1 MNIDST
7 GMTDL
12 AEPVSLL
19 YILHLAFSE
28 VNSATVEELCTLD
41 RLSAVALQP
50 ELRSAVIL
58 SLHEGISIEVS
69 SGL

>member
-1 MNIDST
+1 MQ
-7 GMTDL
+7 
-12 AEPVSLL
+12 
-19 YILHLAFSE
+19 LAFSPE
-28 VNSATVEELCTLD
+28 VNSATVEELYTLD

-50 ELRSAVIL
+50 ELRSAGIL

>member
-1 MNIDST
+1 MQ
-7 GMTDL
+7 
-12 AEPVSLL
+12 
-19 YILHLAFSE
+19 LAFSG

-58 SLHEGISIEVS
+58 SLREGISIEVS